1 MKLFA
6 DSTGTDVITGEVNKC
21 MMCDGFGHVCVYVW
35 VLSGWGL
42 VVHAKIEMLE
52 IGLQGWGVLSRDCG
66 GYELWM
72 VVWQDLDTFMEF

>member
-6 DSTGTDVITGEVNKC
+6 DSTGPDVITGEVNKC
-21 MMCDGFGHVCVYVW
+21 MMCDGSGHVVW

-52 IGLQGWGVLSRDCG
+52 IGFQGWSALSRDCG
-66 GYELWM
+66 GYEL
-72 VVWQDLDTFMEF
+72 